1 MHFDVRYVPVAV
13 EGVNKN
19 HCSECGSYFKRPKR
33 VVGTSQYCAACY
45 KRLFEK
51 RKCLHCSKGFREL
64 PHSNQKYC
72 RTCRPIY
79 VPCIRCDRTNYKI
92 GMHSE
97 SGPVCNRC
105 VKYFVPWKTCAEC
118 NQQKPNVCKSPTFG
132 ITHLICSTCKEKY
145 FDACDGC
152 GRKRHPLYPK
162 NALKLCKACLTEGER
177 QCLDCK
183 TRMPA
188 GQGTRCRDCGAINLI
203 KRKVAFEVHLF
214 NHESTRDSY
223 RKFSLW
229 LANQMQ
235 PVVASSKVVNYVPFF
250 LMVDSNPTGWWTDCD
265 ALATLEK
272 GELRHDSLPRKFFR
286 TIGIEISRSSI
297 ANAAMKRCINN
308 AVDTLSELNGNY
320 YEAFIGYAEHYDN
333 KYRAEGITLR
343 TLKQALSSAASFK
356 SYLTNANMPLTQR
369 ALDSFLKGKPGHR
382 AAISSLV
389 SYLNDY
395 YPGVELSVPAL
406 RSRNPK
412 HVVRNFL
419 EHHRHKRPPNLLEIK
434 AMLEYLHNVPR
445 QLSKTITINEV
456 TFLSKDSFLVDT
468 PRYQYIVSY

>member
-1 MHFDVRYVPVAV
+1 MVV

-19 HCSECGSYFKRPKR
+19 HCSECGAYFSRPKR
-33 VVGTSQYCAACY
+33 VSGSSQYCASCY

-51 RKCLHCSKGFREL
+51 RKCLNCSKGFREL

-92 GMHSE
+92 GMHHE

-132 ITHLICSTCKEKY
+132 ITHLICSNCKEKY
-145 FDACDGC
+145 FEACDGC
-152 GRKRHPLYPK
+152 SRKRHPLYAK
-162 NALKLCKACLTEGER
+162 DTLKLCKICFTEGKR
-177 QCLDCK
+177 HCLDCNIK
-183 TRMPA
+183 IPA
-188 GQGTRCRDCGAINLI
+188 GLGTRCRDCGAINLI
-203 KRKVAFEVHLF
+203 KRKVAFEVHQF

-229 LANQMQ
+229 LASQMQ
-235 PVVASSKVVNYVPFF
+235 PVVASSKVVSYVSFF
-250 LMVDSNPTGWWTDCD
+250 AMVDLNPSGWWTDCD
-265 ALATLEK
+265 VLATLGK

-286 TIGIEISRSSI
+286 SLGIDISRSAI
-297 ANAAMKRCINN
+297 TNATLKRCINN
-308 AVDTLSELNGNY
+308 AVDALSELNGHY
-320 YEAFIGYAEHYDN
+320 YEAFIGYTEYYDN
-333 KYRAEGITLR
+333 KYSSGTITLQ
-343 TLKQALSSAASFK
+343 TLKQALSTAASFK
-356 SYLTNANMPLTQR
+356 TYITSANMPLTQR
-369 ALDSFLKGKPGHR
+369 TLDSFLKNKPGHR

-389 SYLNDY
+389 SYLNRF
-395 YPGVELSVPAL
+395 YPEVRLAVPAL
-406 RSRNPK
+406 RYKNPK
-412 HVVRNFL
+412 HVVRNYI
-419 EHHRHKRPPNLLEIK
+419 EYHRHKRPPNLTEIK

-445 QLSKTITINEV
+445 QLSKTITIKEV
-456 TFLSKDSFLVDT
+456 QFMSKDSLLVDT